1 MTSEQIQN
9 EIRRLNNKINISKKN
24 ISSYRKEIR
33 ELEEEYNKSNF
44 VINNFQKSIQSF
56 YNSIT
61 KNIIKLD
68 KDSTF
73 GDYYKSKINPILNGN
88 ENYQIQETI
97 AQGKRDILRKIDEKE
112 NNIIVEERN
121 INKYSQ
127 KILVLKN
134 MLLNSV

>member
-1 MTSEQIQN
+1 MNSEQIQI
-9 EIRRLNNKINISKKN
+9 EIRRLNNKINISNKN

-44 VINNFQKSIQSF
+44 VINIFQKSIQSF
-56 YNSIT
+56 YDSIT
-61 KNIIKLD
+61 KSISKLD
-68 KDSTF
+68 KDSVF
-73 GDYYKSKINPILNGN
+73 GDYYKSKINPILNGT

-112 NNIIVEERN
+112 NSIIIEERN
-121 INKYSQ
+121 ITKYSQ
-127 KILVLKN
+127 RILELKN